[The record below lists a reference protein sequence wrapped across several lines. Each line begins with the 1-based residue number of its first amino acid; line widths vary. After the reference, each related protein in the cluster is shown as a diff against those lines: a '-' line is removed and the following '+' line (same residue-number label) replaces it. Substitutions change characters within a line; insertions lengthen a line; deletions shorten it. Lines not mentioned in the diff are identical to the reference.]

1 MENVN
6 EKYWDVE
13 TVAIL
18 DKYIQLLRE
27 TDRVYFRDEIKKL
40 LQIKKSI
47 YLNQKLTDE
56 QIEYIRNIKNL
67 YEMFDFI

>member
-1 MENVN
+1 MKNAN
-6 EKYWDVE
+6 EKYWNVE

-18 DKYIQLLRE
+18 NKYIQLLRE
-27 TDRVYFRDEIKKL
+27 TDRYYFRDEIKKL
-40 LQIKKSI
+40 LLLKKSI
-47 YLNQKLTDE
+47 YLNQKLTNE